1 MLPAMIGAR
10 PRRHGARSDLARN
23 DLGTNSKRRRQT
35 SRVAPA
41 LGRALNYLHA
51 PALAGPSCTRCSPC
65 CVFVQWIDEGRG
77 ECNKGSSTHSAVWT
91 IDGRAVPLFLET
103 RLHTYIC
110 PNSICPFQGCL
121 TVARVCRAA
130 DADLADAVARDI
142 ELCTTFVDTIHLWL
156 KGLSSF

>member
-91 IDGRAVPLFLET
+91 IDGRAVPLFFGNPFI
-103 RLHTYIC
+103 HIQAPGYIH
-110 PNSICPFQGCL
+110 IYAGIAF
-121 TVARVCRAA
+121 ARSRGA
-130 DADLADAVARDI
+130 
-142 ELCTTFVDTIHLWL
+142 
-156 KGLSSF
+156 